1 MHIMTNEMVEN
12 MIGLEITTMMMT
24 INAEV
29 AKEMIGLESTDEE
42 ENDAIGLK
50 GTMTI
55 DVMAVNVAK

>member
-1 MHIMTNEMVEN
+1 MVEN
-12 MIGLEITTMMMT
+12 VIGLEITTMMMMT

-55 DVMAVNVAK
+55 DVMVVNVAK

>member
-1 MHIMTNEMVEN
+1 MTNEMVEN
-12 MIGLEITTMMMT
+12 VIGLEITTMMMMT

-55 DVMAVNVAK
+55 DVMVVNVAK